1 MLIRITL
8 MRLVINNRAH
18 LHHRYIVSVFD
29 PHHRIVAAST
39 LWRPPLP
46 LWPSP
51 LPPPSPSSLSS
62 PPSPSFGAWKQNL
75 LLGHLIQLNDVSFCC
90 CDHSSIPPKVHAYRV
105 VDSKGTEVVLI
116 PPTFT
121 ITPCSPW
128 SWIVENW
135 DKTRVILA
143 QNYLESQR
151 FWSFGD

>member
-18 LHHRYIVSVFD
+18 LHHIVSVFD

-51 LPPPSPSSLSS
+51 LPPPSPSPL
-62 PPSPSFGAWKQNL
+62 SPSFGAWKQNL

-121 ITPCSPW
+121 PCSPR
-128 SWIVENW
+128 SWIVKNW
-135 DKTRVILA
+135 EKTRVILA